1 MAMKSAR
8 GILLAGILLFS
19 SAACLLYLPDADW
32 SSPSRVFQQNV
43 SLDPGGAVSLENET
57 GYIEIRGWDQKS
69 VEITAE
75 ENGFPAFGRRMW
87 FSQGSMSTPR
97 VEVDTL
103 DNFVKIVTRATS
115 RETIVRPVHYS
126 LRVPHSVIL
135 RTVSNKEGD
144 LRIADVYGEIRAE
157 IERGDIRIENC
168 SGSLDLSL
176 DQGAIEAEI
185 LDVQPDDEI
194 KVTVREGDITLFL
207 QPEANIAIE
216 AAALRGRFSSE
227 FDPGR
232 PLTGRKIQTRIGKS
246 EGATASLTTLSGNI
260 SLKKIR

>member
-1 MAMKSAR
+1 MATKSAR

-19 SAACLLYLPDADW
+19 AACLLYFPDGDW
-32 SSPSRVFQQNV
+32 SSPSRVFQKNV

-57 GYIEIRGWDQKS
+57 GYIEIRGWDEKS

-75 ENGFPAFGRRMW
+75 ENWFPAYGRRMW
-87 FSQGSMSTPR
+87 FFQGSVSTPR
-97 VEVDTL
+97 VEVDTF
-103 DNFVKIVTRATS
+103 DNFVKIATRATS

-168 SGSLDLSL
+168 SGSIDLSL
-176 DQGAIEAEI
+176 DQGTVEAEV
-185 LDVQPDDEI
+185 LDVHPDDEI
-194 KVTVREGDITLFL
+194 KITVQEGDIILFL
-207 QPEANIAIE
+207 QPEASMTIE
-216 AAALRGRFSSE
+216 AAAVKGRFLSE
-227 FDPGR
+227 FDLGR
-232 PLTGRKIQTRIGKS
+232 PLTGRRVQARIGKAEPAS
-246 EGATASLTTLSGNI
+246 ASLTTLSGNI
-260 SLKKIR
+260 SLKKIK

>member
-19 SAACLLYLPDADW
+19 AACLLYFPDENW
-32 SSPSRVFQQNV
+32 SFPSRVFQQSV
-43 SLDPGGAVSLENET
+43 SLDPGGAVSLANET
-57 GYIEIRGWDQKS
+57 GYIEIRGWDQKR

-75 ENGFPAFGRRMW
+75 ENWFPAFGPRMW
-87 FSQGSMSTPR
+87 FSQGNMSAPR
-97 VEVDTL
+97 VEVDTF

-135 RTVSNKEGD
+135 RTISNKEGD
-144 LRIADVYGEIRAE
+144 LRIGDVYGEIRAE
-157 IERGDIRIENC
+157 IARGDIRIENC

-176 DQGAIEAEI
+176 DQGSVEAEL
-185 LDVQPDDEI
+185 LDVHPDDEI
-194 KVTVREGDITLFL
+194 KITVQEGDITLFL

-216 AAALRGRFSSE
+216 AAAVKGRFSSE
-227 FDPGR
+227 FDLGQPSTDR
-232 PLTGRKIQTRIGKS
+232 RIQTRIGKA
-246 EGATASLTTLSGNI
+246 EGATASLTTLNGNI
-260 SLKKIR
+260 SLKKTK